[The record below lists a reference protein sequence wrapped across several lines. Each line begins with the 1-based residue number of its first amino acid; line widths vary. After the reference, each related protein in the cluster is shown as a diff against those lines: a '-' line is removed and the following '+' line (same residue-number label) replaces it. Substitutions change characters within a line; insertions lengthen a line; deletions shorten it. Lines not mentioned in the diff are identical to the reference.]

1 MHALPRALE
10 MAVNNKQKRALT
22 RYLVPGAVD
31 VYDGLSDIYLG
42 RLVNIHQH
50 GLMLMGDRRL
60 EEDKLYTLDLHL
72 PQPVDGRTTLQ
83 LDVDCLWTRNA
94 EHNGKHWA
102 GFAIIDL
109 SPPSA
114 ARVSTLIAL
123 LDQSE

>member
-1 MHALPRALE
+1 M
-10 MAVNNKQKRALT
+10 NNKQKRALA
-22 RYLVPGAVD
+22 RYVVPGAVD
-31 VYDGLSDIYLG
+31 VYDGPSDIYLG
-42 RLVNIHQH
+42 RLVNIHQR

-72 PQPVDGRTTLQ
+72 PQPIDGRTALQ

-109 SPPSA
+109 SPQSA
-114 ARVSTLIAL
+114 AHVSALITLL
-123 LDQSE
+123 GQPE